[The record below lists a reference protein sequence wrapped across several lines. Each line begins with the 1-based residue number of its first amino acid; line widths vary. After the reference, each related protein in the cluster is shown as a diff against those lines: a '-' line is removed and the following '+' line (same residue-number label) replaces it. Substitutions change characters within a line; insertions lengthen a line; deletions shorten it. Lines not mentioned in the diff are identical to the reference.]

1 MIGKGDAQQSTT
13 SIPLG
18 IPETGSDFPIHMLAL
33 PSARAYQYD
42 RDRCIPNET
51 ITYALADRIHL
62 SGVVYV
68 TISDGTVYYIAVH
81 HRCEN

>member
-1 MIGKGDAQQSTT
+1 MPSNPQRAFRLVSLRLD
-13 SIPLG
+13 
-18 IPETGSDFPIHMLAL
+18 SDFPIHMLAL